1 MHIGMPPFGIIV
13 LILVSSFNEGPEE
26 KQLSGV
32 SEIAIN
38 GCIALILGVN
48 RKVVGILTVGFFLV
62 E

>member
-1 MHIGMPPFGIIV
+1 MLNALVSVPIIV
-13 LILVSSFNEGPEE
+13 YSFNERSEV

-38 GCIALILGVN
+38 GCVDVILGVN
-48 RKVVGILTVGFFLV
+48 RNVVRVLTVSLFLV